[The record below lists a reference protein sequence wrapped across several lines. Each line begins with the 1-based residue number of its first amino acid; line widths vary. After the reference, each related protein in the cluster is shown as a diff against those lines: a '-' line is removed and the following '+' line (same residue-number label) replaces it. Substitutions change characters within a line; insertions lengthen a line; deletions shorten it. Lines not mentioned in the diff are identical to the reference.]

1 MEFWL
6 ENFFWDMRFFVG
18 KIFFRHGKKN
28 LLDMGFWL
36 DIGKKFWDMEN
47 CFGHEIL
54 VGNIV
59 VILMI
64 D

>member
-1 MEFWL
+1 ME
-6 ENFFWDMRFFVG
+6 
-18 KIFFRHGKKN
+18 
-28 LLDMGFWL
+28 FWL

-47 CFGHEIL
+47 IFGHEIL
-54 VGNIV
+54 VGNFV